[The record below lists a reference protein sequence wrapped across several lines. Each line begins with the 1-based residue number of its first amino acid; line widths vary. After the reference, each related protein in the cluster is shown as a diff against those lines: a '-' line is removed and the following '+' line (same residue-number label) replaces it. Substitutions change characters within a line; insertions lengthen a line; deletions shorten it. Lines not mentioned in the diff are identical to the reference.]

1 MKKTLAVLLAVLMAL
16 MVFTGCSKDEPA
28 PAASTTTTEA
38 PAPKAEVKTEPA
50 PAPKA
55 EAKPAP
61 AKKAAPAAEPT
72 YTYTDS
78 VSQMATN
85 WNPHTYQTKDDAYPR
100 DVANIVPGFY
110 TFIYNDELHPIE
122 GSEPYDKYVI
132 VPEMASDMP
141 IDITVEVRESHP
153 QFNIPAGVD
162 SGYAYRIPLNKAA
175 TWENGKKIT
184 AHTYVDSMKRLL
196 APELLNYRASDYYLQ
211 QFSIAGAEAFANQGQ
226 SKTISLG
233 QAVRESGCDSLDEY
247 LEKYGDDVTGYIN
260 WAYSFGVQYDWEN
273 HPVTDTDDIDLDI
286 DGFVD
291 VMDDKVVET
300 PLTIAQLVDF
310 YVLAN
315 DVIQGVDEDAS
326 RAWALDELYVM
337 KTYEDGIS
345 WDTVGCYAE
354 DDYNLVIVLSK
365 SLKGFQLLY
374 NLTSSWLVEPELYDA
389 CLKND
394 NGVYTSTYNTSVETT
409 LSCGPYKLVSY
420 QADKAM
426 RFEKNENWYGWTDG
440 KHVYVDP
447 HDGQTYPMY
456 QTTAIECQK
465 VEESSTRK
473 LMFLKGEL
481 MTYGLQAEDF
491 AQYRSSDYC
500 YVTPDETIFFLILN
514 GYEEAINNREAASDF
529 DKANVDLQ
537 TMLLPSFRK
546 AVAVTYDKELFAA
559 TVSPSRS
566 GGYGI
571 IGTSYIYDPETGAT
585 YRETDQAKQVLCDF
599 YSVDV
604 SKYPDLDAAVDS
616 ITGYDPEKAKELY
629 TEAFYEALE
638 LGYIT
643 DNNNDGISDQTV
655 TIEYCLS
662 SDSAF
667 MTKTIDY
674 LNEKMN
680 EVTAGTPF
688 EGKVKFVKS
697 APYGNDWSTKIRAG
711 LSDTVLG
718 GWSGSKMD
726 PFSLT
731 NLYTDPAYQYD
742 GQWFDATAVRLTLT
756 VPVNGVDTELTM
768 NLRKWSEA
776 LNGATVVQDGVEYN
790 FGEGQADVETRLN
803 ILAAIEGEILKTYDY
818 IPMLQNAGMSLLSQK
833 AYYVVDEYNPVLG
846 YGGIQYLK
854 YNYSDAEWTEYVK
867 SQGGQLKY

>member
-38 PAPKAEVKTEPA
+38 PAPKAEAKAEPA

-55 EAKPAP
+55 EKPAP
-61 AKKAAPAAEPT
+61 KAEPVADPT

-85 WNPHTYQTKDDAYPR
+85 WNPHTYQTTDDSYPR
-100 DVANIVPGFY
+100 EFVAAGFY
-110 TFIYNDELHPIE
+110 SFLYNDELHPLE
-122 GSEPYDKYVI
+122 GADPYEKYVI
-132 VPEMASDMP
+132 VPEMASEMP
-141 IDITVEVRESHP
+141 IDITVEVREAHP
-153 QFNIPAGVD
+153 QYNIPAGVD

-184 AHTYVDSMKRLL
+184 AQTYVDSMKRLL
-196 APELLNYRASDYYLQ
+196 APQLLNYRASDYYLQ
-211 QFSIAGAEAFANQGQ
+211 EFSIAGAEAFANQGQ
-226 SKTISLG
+226 SKNIGLG
-233 QAVRESGCDSLDEY
+233 QAVKESGCESLDEY
-247 LEKYGDDVTGYIN
+247 LEKYGDQMTGYIN

-273 HPVTDTDDIDLDI
+273 HPVTDTEDIDLDI

-291 VMDDKVVET
+291 VMDDAVVET
-300 PLTIAQLVDF
+300 PLTIEQLVDF

-315 DVIQGVDEDAS
+315 DIMQGTDADTA
-326 RAWALDELYVM
+326 RAWAADELYVM
-337 KTYEDGIS
+337 KTYPEGIS

-365 SLKGFQLLY
+365 SMKGFQLLY
-374 NLTSSWLVEPELYDA
+374 NLGSSWLVEPELYDK

-394 NGVYTSTYNTSVETT
+394 NGVYTSTYNTNVATT
-409 LSCGPYKLVSY
+409 LSYGPYKLVSY
-420 QADKAM
+420 QTDKAM

-447 HDGQTYPMY
+447 NDGETYPMY
-456 QTTAIECQK
+456 QTTAIDTQK
-465 VEESSTRK
+465 VEEASTRK

-481 MTYGLQAEDF
+481 MTYGLQSEDF
-491 AQYRSSDYC
+491 AQYRSSEYC

-514 GYEEAINNREAASDF
+514 GYEEALNNREAASDF

-629 TEAFYEALE
+629 AEAFADALAA
-638 LGYIT
+638 GYIT
-643 DNNNDGISDQTV
+643 DANNDGISDQTV

-662 SDSAF
+662 ADSAF

-688 EGKVKFVKS
+688 DGKVKFVKS
-697 APYGNDWSTKIRAG
+697 APYGNDWSVKIRSG

-718 GWSGSKMD
+718 GWSGSKMN

-742 GQWFDATAVRLTLT
+742 GQWFDATSVRLTLT
-756 VPVNGVDTELTM
+756 VPVNGVETELTM

-790 FGEGQADVETRLN
+790 FGEGQADVETRLD
-803 ILAAIEGEILKTYDY
+803 ILAAIEGEVLKTYDY

-833 AYYVVDEYNPVLG
+833 AFYVVEEYNPVLG
-846 YGGIQYLK
+846 RGGIQYLK
-854 YNYSDAEWTEYVK
+854 YNYNDAEWAEYVK